1 MLHVSELYSF
11 LRLHNIPLY
20 MYTRLCL
27 SIHLLDVEWS
37 PPFAVVNNAA
47 MNFGVQVSKSLVSVL
62 LCIYIEVELLDHMVC
77 VCFGCSVVSDPF
89 QPHGL

>member
-1 MLHVSELYSF
+1 
-11 LRLHNIPLY
+11 
-20 MYTRLCL
+20 
-27 SIHLLDVEWS
+27 
-37 PPFAVVNNAA
+37 

>member
-1 MLHVSELYSF
+1 
-11 LRLHNIPLY
+11 
-20 MYTRLCL
+20 
-27 SIHLLDVEWS
+27 
-37 PPFAVVNNAA
+37 

-77 VCFGCSVVSDPF
+77 VCFGCSVVSDSF

>member
-1 MLHVSELYSF
+1 MLHMSELYSF
-11 LRLHNIPLY
+11 LRLRNIPLY

-27 SIHLLDVEWS
+27 SIHLLDVEWP

-62 LCIYIEVELLDHMVC
+62 LCVYIYIYRNRIAGSHGVC
-77 VCFGCSVVSDPF
+77 VFWLLSCV
-89 QPHGL
+89 